1 MSGRKAWLLRGA
13 EPWQFGGVQLGHSS
27 LLGLDRRRA
36 GGGVY
41 ELRGETRV
49 EA

>member
-1 MSGRKAWLLRGA
+1 MPGRKAWLLRGA
-13 EPWQFGGVQLGHSS
+13 EPGHWGGLQLGHSG